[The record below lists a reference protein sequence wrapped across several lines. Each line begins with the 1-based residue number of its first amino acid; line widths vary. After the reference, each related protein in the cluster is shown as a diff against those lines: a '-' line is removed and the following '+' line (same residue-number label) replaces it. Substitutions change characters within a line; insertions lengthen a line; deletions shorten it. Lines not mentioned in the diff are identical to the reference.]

1 MVSSRMAGANRSLA
15 GAVSSIGSNA
25 WVVTGYR
32 LLMRAQSSYV
42 ASLLFWKP
50 RQMTVPSLHQSIAE
64 QATLSCAVA
73 KRFVKRPAL
82 LEIAGQILLE
92 HWAQRQLPLQ
102 HNPLTLYLISH
113 TEPHVLIRQ
122 LPQVLIER
130 YCLGST
136 LNLND
141 GEDYLSRY
149 PQQGADAHL
158 EVDLHTVELLVNDC
172 GPLIVEAFLQALVEF
187 WSQSDAHG
195 ETPWGWYAA
204 YLQKLMKDAIVVGL
218 NAGRL
223 TPAQA
228 AIASIVPAFP
238 TPQQRSR
245 FDNLQGLS
253 VQQITVDLTSAQLI
267 DADLSSALLVED
279 FPDPPKAQVAMLFT
293 LVGALAPFDS
303 TQGFLDMLTRHWPR
317 SLLST
322 PPQARFREPTTS
334 AFEAQAVGFLKQQLR
349 LIEVIAQA
357 SRTPEQAA
365 ALNAIIDRST
375 SMLDLCTAQEL
386 ERQNKIASLLPAWL
400 LDNEL
405 AIRYSTLLIN
415 QAQSHKAAAGKT
427 WRDGIDTAEAFAC
440 KALDAR
446 IEHDHPA
453 AGFKASDVIVTN
465 HQVIA
470 SASAGQDSVI
480 TDGVIKVVNFSLAQL
495 AIDNLGVLAAN
506 TVSLHLLSGAD
517 LPDWMNEAYVR
528 TLVGE
533 LDIGGQYPQTLQRQ
547 LLDDPDQSKTRRTL
561 FSAQLKTQLPLL
573 ALELHLRDK
582 RISLAACQAV
592 DALFGQS
599 APGGFVL
606 RPLTLL
612 RASGAT
618 ADTPLNAWL
627 IEPGDVRQGPC
638 LLYRPLHTEA
648 LLEFRDRTA
657 LFDAL
662 ASSGPLQDDLLDRL
676 PEQTRPIY
684 ANGGLHEPHIHRFVP
699 GAEFEQLQTPAPAS
713 LGTAPAQGSLRE
725 LIYQASAE
733 ELVERAK
740 RHSTS
745 TAQSRWNAWKQ
756 LGWLMFNT
764 LLPLFEG
771 TVAKV
776 TWMIQVLDSAK
787 RLLESD
793 EKDSPAAHRQ
803 AFADLLINIAMVLF
817 VHATRRLGIRPEAPT
832 PPTHASVP
840 ARTPT
845 AQTLPAPQAELN
857 FSWARPDHRLTA
869 QQKTHLESLASPL
882 SPSTLGSPIADGTL
896 QGLYLHNEQ
905 LYFAQGARA
914 YPVQFDAAIDQP
926 RIIAGP
932 WLRRDE
938 ALRWTLD
945 LRLRLRGGQPL
956 RNRLK
961 SADLEQSIDNLD
973 QTLRTQQAE
982 ALASQQRLQAFAR
995 QLTDDTDPRILQGYL
1010 GKMETLSQDFER
1022 HRETLRERNEKRPL
1036 NQYKTLQAK
1045 ALFERAR
1052 CQLSMLSTL
1061 GKLYKPLRQRFVQ
1074 SVRETDGVLP
1084 EPGSSKHSMQVDL
1097 LDQIELLLG
1106 KLISHTETLSATR
1119 EQLHKLSSIR
1129 QPTIQMMELS
1139 LNEPAVGPASR
1150 LYWYTLRSEVLSNR
1164 LRLVEAGEDASE
1176 SDYWLEHSWRNIEQG
1191 MLQRMNLQALSRDQ
1205 AEVHARVL
1213 DNIQR
1218 HFSTALRQLGNLKNL
1233 VPGQQAADSLVSRLE
1248 TDLTLMLKETRA
1260 DLDEY
1265 PQPLLERS
1273 SLRQLH
1279 RQVPGLIETRDEGV
1293 LLGQQRRDSEG
1304 IVDIHNPQD
1313 DSIRASYR
1321 EDPLTGTWEPIS
1333 PEQALPPQV
1342 TDADLSALLREGMRL
1357 AALARQDI
1365 QRLKNQGRSTYLP
1378 IEIEEIADRR
1388 RLALTAQRQAIER
1401 TLTRDNQ
1408 TDQAAG
1414 NTDAALQ
1421 IKQLDEVAGELLHT
1435 GEQLRIEA
1443 ALTQAP
1449 SMRELEYLLGKGQVK
1464 LKRLVKRKPLASTRG
1479 WAQEYLDEYVVLHAN
1494 KPLWYAHFHYAA
1506 ENTPVDDFKAAHL
1519 KLASQRYD
1527 RGQFVEGNKVVH
1539 RGPISLAAARQWFFK
1554 E

>member
-1 MVSSRMAGANRSLA
+1 
-15 GAVSSIGSNA
+15 
-25 WVVTGYR
+25 
-32 LLMRAQSSYV
+32 
-42 ASLLFWKP
+42 
-50 RQMTVPSLHQSIAE
+50 MTAPSPHQSIAE

-92 HWAQRQLPLQ
+92 HWGQRRLPLQ

-113 TEPHVLIRQ
+113 TEAQVHIRQ

-149 PQQGADAHL
+149 PQQGQDVQL
-158 EVDLHTVELLVNDC
+158 NVDLHTLELLINDC
-172 GPLIVEAFLQALVEF
+172 GPLIVEAFLQALVDF
-187 WSQSDAHG
+187 WSLSDERG
-195 ETPWGWYAA
+195 ETPWSWYAS
-204 YLQKLMKDAIVVGL
+204 YLQRLMKNAIDVSV
-218 NAGRL
+218 NAGKL
-223 TPAQA
+223 TLAQA
-228 AIASIVPAFP
+228 ATAGIVAAFP
-238 TPQQRSR
+238 TPWQRSR
-245 FDNLQGLS
+245 FANLQGLS
-253 VQQITVDLTSAQLI
+253 VRQVTVDLTPAQVI
-267 DADLSSALLVED
+267 DADLSSALLIED
-279 FPDPPKAQVAMLFT
+279 FPDPPKAQVAILFT
-293 LVGALAPFDS
+293 LVGALAPFES
-303 TQGFLDMLTRHWPR
+303 TQGFLDMLAMNWPR

-322 PPQARFREPTTS
+322 APQAQFSQPATS
-334 AFEAQAVGFLKQQLR
+334 AFEAQAAGFLKQHLR
-349 LIEVIAQA
+349 LIEVIALA

-386 ERQNKIASLLPAWL
+386 ERQNQIAFLLPAWL
-400 LDNEL
+400 LDSEL

-415 QAQSHKAAAGKT
+415 QAQSHREAAGKT
-427 WRDGIDTAEAFAC
+427 WRDDIDTAEVFAC

-446 IEHDHPA
+446 IEHDHPG
-453 AGFKASDVIVTN
+453 AGFNASDVMISN

-470 SASAGQDSVI
+470 SAIPGQGSLI
-480 TDGVIKVVNFSLAQL
+480 TDGVVKVVNFSLAQL
-495 AIDNLGVLAAN
+495 AIDNLGVLAAG
-506 TVSLHLLSGAD
+506 TVSLQLLSGAH

-528 TLVGE
+528 TLVSE

-547 LLDDPDQSKTRRTL
+547 LLDDPDQVQARRTL
-561 FSAQLKTQLPLL
+561 FGTQLKTQLPLL

-582 RISLAACQAV
+582 RISLPACQAV
-592 DALFGQS
+592 DALF
-599 APGGFVL
+599 AHALPGAFVL

-612 RASGAT
+612 RASGAA
-618 ADTPLNAWL
+618 ADTLLNAWL

-638 LLYRPLHTEA
+638 VLYRPLHTDP
-648 LLEFRDRTA
+648 LLEFHDRIA
-657 LFDAL
+657 LFDAF
-662 ASSGPLQDDLLDRL
+662 ASTGPLQDDLLDRL
-676 PEQTRPIY
+676 PEHTRPIY
-684 ANGGLHEPHIHRFVP
+684 AKGGLREPHIHRFVP
-699 GAEFEQLQTPAPAS
+699 GAEFEPLQTPAPAR
-713 LGTAPAQGSLRE
+713 LGVALAKGAVHD
-725 LIYQASAE
+725 LIYQASAQ
-733 ELVERAK
+733 ELVDRAK

-745 TAQSRWNAWKQ
+745 TAQSRWDAWKQ

-771 TVAKV
+771 SVAKV
-776 TWMIQVLDSAK
+776 AWMIQVLDSAK
-787 RLLESD
+787 RLLVSD
-793 EKDSPAAHRQ
+793 VQNSPGEHRQ

-817 VHATRRLGIRPEAPT
+817 VHATRRLGIRPAVRRRPS
-832 PPTHASVP
+832 HALVP
-840 ARTPT
+840 AKPPVTP
-845 AQTLPAPQAELN
+845 ALAEPQAELT

-869 QQKTHLESLASPL
+869 QQSTYLESLASPL
-882 SPSTLGSPIADGTL
+882 SPSMLGSPIQDGAL

-961 SADLEQSIDNLD
+961 PADLEQSIDNLD

-982 ALASQQRLQAFAR
+982 VLASQQRLQAFAR

-1010 GKMETLSQDFER
+1010 AKMETLSQDFER

-1084 EPGSSKHSMQVDL
+1084 EPGSSEHSMQVDL

-1106 KLISHTETLSATR
+1106 KLISHSETLSATR

-1139 LNEPAVGPASR
+1139 LNEPATRPASR
-1150 LYWYTLRSEVLSNR
+1150 LYWYTLRSEVMSNR
-1164 LRLVEAGEDASE
+1164 LRLVEASEDASE
-1176 SDYWLEHSWRNIEQG
+1176 SDYWLEHSWRNLEQG
-1191 MLQRMNLQALSRDQ
+1191 MLQRMNLQALSREQ

-1233 VPGQQAADSLVSRLE
+1233 LPGQQAADSLVSRLE
-1248 TDLTLMLKETRA
+1248 TDLALMLKETRA

-1321 EDPLTGTWEPIS
+1321 EDPLTGTWEPLS
-1333 PEQALPPQV
+1333 LEQALPPQV
-1342 TDADLSALLREGMRL
+1342 ADAELGALLREGMRL
-1357 AALARQDI
+1357 TALARQDI

-1401 TLTRDNQ
+1401 ALTRNNQ

-1421 IKQLDEVAGELLHT
+1421 IKRLDEVAGELLHT

-1443 ALTQAP
+1443 ALAQAP

-1464 LKRLVKRKPLASTRG
+1464 LKRLVKRKPLASTRD